1 MSWGANYFYYH
12 CSKCGKKYKYAQDL
26 IPEFGDEFGK
36 CPACGA
42 VGVYEQDSARIPED
56 LQYEEVE

>member
-12 CSKCGKKYKYAQDL
+12 CANCGKKFKYAQDL
-26 IPEFGDEFGK
+26 IPEFGEEFGK
-36 CPACGA
+36 CPVCGSM
-42 VGVYEQDSARIPED
+42 GVFEQDSARIPED